1 MSHPTPPPSA
11 SPPDPLLPLRWA
23 VILTGAL
30 VAGVLVGVLTF
41 AQTGLWPAA
50 LLAALT
56 ATGVAVPALHA
67 MLGR

>member
-1 MSHPTPPPSA
+1 M
-11 SPPDPLLPLRWA
+11 
-23 VILTGAL
+23 ILTGAL
-30 VAGVLVGVLTF
+30 VVGALVGVLTF

-56 ATGVAVPALHA
+56 AAGVAVPALHA

>member
-1 MSHPTPPPSA
+1 MPEQRPLPST
-11 SPPDPLLPLRWA
+11 SPPEPLPLRWA

-30 VAGVLVGVLTF
+30 VAGALVGMLIF
-41 AQTGLWPAA
+41 IQTGMWPAA

-56 ATGVAVPALHA
+56 TAGMAVPALHA

>member
-1 MSHPTPPPSA
+1 
-11 SPPDPLLPLRWA
+11 
-23 VILTGAL
+23 L